1 MSTINGIPFSSP
13 KNINLR
19 GSSSVKGSTLR
30 FDRTSSANPLDST
43 SNGLYINASN
53 ELIYS
58 AQGTTTVIGDG
69 SGSGGIPTWE
79 TLFAADVTFNVA
91 GTTWTIDN
99 STGNNDVLTVT
110 NTGAGSGD
118 LIQITN
124 AGTGNDIR
132 GDSNTWAVT
141 KAGVATF
148 VGISLTGTTNAIASS
163 ADVTWTLED
172 NDATAMIIGASG
184 DTNMMTFDTSNAAPT
199 VRFGD
204 AVTITDGLLTAIST
218 SNTAA
223 NILVTNNTITTF
235 GATQAASAGQVVLRS
250 TSLTTGV
257 LLRLQLSNTNL
268 TTGFFLECL

>member
-124 AGTGNDIR
+124 AGTGADIR
-132 GDSNTWAVT
+132 GDGGTWSVS
-141 KAGVATF
+141 KAGIVTA
-148 VGISLTGTTNAIASS
+148 VGLSFTGTTNAFTTTGA
-163 ADVTWTLED
+163 ATWTLLD
-172 NDATAMIIGASG
+172 NSATALSIAASG
-184 DTNMMTFDTSNAAPT
+184 D
-199 VRFGD
+199 
-204 AVTITDGLLTAIST
+204 
-218 SNTAA
+218 
-223 NILVTNNTITTF
+223 
-235 GATQAASAGQVVLRS
+235 
-250 TSLTTGV
+250 
-257 LLRLQLSNTNL
+257 
-268 TTGFFLECL
+268 